1 MPYTMPQATADLDRA
16 IDHLNKAAHQI
27 EDLIGTHESVLT
39 SRIID
44 GLADLLPSAR
54 LVDETIRLLDELA
67 LARGEK

>member
-16 IDHLNKAAHQI
+16 IDHLNKAAQQI
-27 EDLIGTHESVLT
+27 EDLIGTSESGLT

-44 GLADLLPSAR
+44 DLADIRPSVR

-67 LARGEK
+67 QVRGEA

>member
-27 EDLIGTHESVLT
+27 EDLIGTNESVLT

-67 LARGEK
+67 LVRGEK